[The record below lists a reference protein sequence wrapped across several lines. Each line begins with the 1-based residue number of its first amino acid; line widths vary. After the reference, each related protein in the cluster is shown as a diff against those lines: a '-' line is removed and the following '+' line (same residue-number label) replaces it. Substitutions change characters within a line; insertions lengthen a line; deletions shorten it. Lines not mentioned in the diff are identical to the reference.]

1 MAGGKKYYF
10 EDFPPGMRVELAGP
24 TLTREEII
32 EFAKRYDPQPF
43 HVDEEEAKHSIFG
56 GLVASGWHTVS
67 LCMRLM
73 CDAYLLDAASLGSPE
88 VKRVQWK
95 HPVRPGDTL
104 KLRMEVLAAQP
115 SRSKPDRG
123 VVLHRWEV
131 FNQRGE
137 CVMTL
142 DGYGMFLRREA
153 GS

>member
-1 MAGGKKYYF
+1 MAGGKKYYC

-142 DGYGMFLRREA
+142 DGYGM
-153 GS
+153 